1 MSLKLRGPDGHQK
14 LVVHTDQVLSSGFSG
29 NIVKATLGERPC
41 AAKIFSPDYLDLPP
55 SYRVEQA
62 WQIWRDLK
70 HPNIVQF
77 LGMVQDPRD
86 NRPSNRP
93 IILMELM
100 EQNLTDFLEG
110 SSTDI
115 LYHVQVNISH
125 DIALAVDYLHRNGI
139 IHGDLSTDN
148 ILLNAHYQAK
158 LTGSWKSRMVDSDPS
173 LHRPITTPIRDRLF
187 MPPEALCSEP
197 CYSDKSD
204 CFSVG
209 LLLFYIATRSGPH
222 LNLLHLLVGFVT
234 EVSRKSYL
242 EQIPTFHGFLPV
254 IIDCLKDKSDN
265 RPSAAHLCQRLGQ
278 LKTTAAY
285 RKSCTDTSFQVYT
298 VSNHYSTYSV
308 KCWWL
313 LHTDKGY

>member
-1 MSLKLRGPDGHQK
+1 MNV
-14 LVVHTDQVLSSGFSG
+14 LVLLGS
-29 NIVKATLGERPC
+29 IATFLYQHFP
-41 AAKIFSPDYLDLPP
+41 I
-55 SYRVEQA
+55 
-62 WQIWRDLK
+62 DLK

-77 LGMVQDPRD
+77 LGRVQDPRN
-86 NRPSNRP
+86 NRPV
-93 IILMELM
+93 ILMELM
-100 EQNLTDFLEG
+100 EQSLAGFVVR
-110 SSTDI
+110 SSTHVP
-115 LYHVQVNISH
+115 YHVQVNISH
-125 DIALAVDYLHRNGI
+125 DIALGVDYLHRNGI
-139 IHGDLSTDN
+139 LHRNLTSYN
-148 ILLNAHYQAK
+148 ILLTTHYQAK
-158 LTGSWKSRMVDSDPS
+158 LTGLWKSKVVDSDPS
-173 LHRPITTPIRDRLF
+173 LPRPMTPPIRDRLF

-197 CYSDKSD
+197 SYSDKSD

-209 LLLFYIATRSGPH
+209 LLLFYIATRNGPH
-222 LNLLHLLVGFVT
+222 LRLLVGFVT

-265 RPSAAHLCQRLGQ
+265 RPSAAQLCQRLGQ

-313 LHTDKGY
+313 LIIIILIKWQP